1 MARANRLR
9 RWLAL
14 AAIVAV
20 VLGGVYMAFDTE
32 TLTLDQRTRSRLPGQ
47 FIRLSLGYT
56 RYQLHQGQGT
66 PVVLVHGFSTPMFV
80 WDRTYPALV
89 KAGFTV
95 LRYDLYGIGYSDRP
109 RVDYDEDLYV
119 RQLDE
124 LIDALGLPTPV
135 DLVGLS
141 MGGAIVVLYTAKHP
155 DKVRRLVLVD
165 PAGFPLPLPFLARL
179 VRLPVVGEW
188 LMRVAGRAVLLSK
201 LKKTFYDQSIVP
213 HFRDKFRAQLE
224 YKGYQ
229 RAMLSNLRHFD
240 LCNQQAA
247 FRAVGKSGKPVLLF
261 WGKQDKV
268 IPPANARLV
277 KAAIPQAKLY
287 LVDQAGHLPQYEK
300 PQEVNPVLIEFL
312 RQP

>member
-14 AAIVAV
+14 VAIAAV
-20 VLGGVYMAFDTE
+20 VLVGVYMAFDTE
-32 TLTLDQRTRSRLPGQ
+32 TLTLDRQTRSRLPGR
-47 FIRLSLGYT
+47 FIRLPLGYT
-56 RYQLHQGQGT
+56 HYQLYQGRGT

-80 WDRTYPALV
+80 WDHTYPALV

-109 RVDYDEDLYV
+109 RVDYDEDLYL
-119 RQLDE
+119 RQLDQ

-141 MGGAIVVLYTAKHP
+141 MGGAIVVLYAAKHP
-155 DKVRRLVLVD
+155 HKVRRLVLVD
-165 PAGFPLPLPFLARL
+165 PAGFPLPIPFLARV

-188 LMRVAGRAVLLSK
+188 LMRVVGRAVLLSK
-201 LKKTFYDQSIVP
+201 LNQTFYDQSMVP
-213 HFRDKFRAQLE
+213 DFRDKFRAQLD

-229 RAMLSNLRHFD
+229 RALLSNLRHFD
-240 LCNQQAA
+240 LCHQEDA
-247 FRAVGKSGKPVLLF
+247 FRTVGHSGKPVLVF
-261 WGKQDKV
+261 WGKQDQV

-277 KAAIPQAKLY
+277 KAAIPQAKVY
-287 LVDQAGHLPQYEK
+287 MVDQAGHLPQYER
-300 PQEVNPVLIEFL
+300 PRVVNPVLIEFL